1 MRPGTGVKALPR
13 ERAVGQGVLDGQ
25 AEDWKQRSALGNG
38 GKVGKFMMASYTD
51 AFL

>member
-13 ERAVGQGVLDGQ
+13 ERAVGQGVLGGQ